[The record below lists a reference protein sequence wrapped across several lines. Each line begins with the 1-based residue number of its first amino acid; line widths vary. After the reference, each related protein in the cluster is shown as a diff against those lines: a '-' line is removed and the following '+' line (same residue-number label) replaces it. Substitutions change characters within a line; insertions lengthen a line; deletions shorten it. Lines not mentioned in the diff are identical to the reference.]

1 MRLLGLLQIALA
13 APLAGA
19 QVPTAGDSAVATIAV
34 TGQGQHS
41 VPADELILQ
50 LAVDTRARTASRAGA
65 DNADRMTAVQKALR
79 EIGLTSEEISTAFY
93 TIRFEYGPQM
103 RDTQYVATNSVRVDT
118 RRLELVSRIIDTAL
132 QSGATTVAGVQ
143 YTLHDDRDATRQA
156 LADAVA
162 DARLQAE
169 AVAAAAGGR
178 LGELLGLD
186 AQPNRPGP
194 IPYGQVAMA
203 RLASAGAETPISPRD
218 ITITATVMA
227 RWRFVAS
234 R

>member
-1 MRLLGLLQIALA
+1 MRLLTPLLLVLA

-19 QVPTAGDSAVATIAV
+19 QVPTAGDSAPVTIAV

-41 VPADELILQ
+41 VPADELIVQ

-79 EIGLTSEEISTAFY
+79 EIGLTQDEISTAFY
-93 TIRFEYGPQM
+93 TIRFDYGPQM

-143 YTLHDDRDATRQA
+143 YTLRDSRDATRQA
-156 LADAVA
+156 LTDAVA
-162 DARLQAE
+162 DAKLQAE

-178 LGELLGLD
+178 LGDLLGLE

-194 IPYGQVAMA
+194 IPYGQFALASGGMA
-203 RLASAGAETPISPRD
+203 RAETPISPRD
-218 ITITATVMA
+218 ITVTAIVTA